1 MSYILA
7 IESSCDE
14 MSVAILK
21 DKREMLSNQVAS
33 QIDVHRLYG
42 GVVPEIASRMHVE
55 CVSTVLKTALNEAN
69 VDMKDIDAIAVTKGP
84 GLVGSL
90 HVGMQ
95 AAKTLALAYHKPLIG
110 VHHIAGHIYANEL
123 VEDIEYPC
131 LCLVVSGG
139 HSELVYMK
147 KPFSFEVIGQT
158 LDDAIGEAY
167 DKVGRVLHLP
177 YPGGPVID
185 KMAKVGKHS
194 YNLPLPLNDDSYNF
208 SFSGLKSAVINLSHN
223 ASQRG
228 EELVAE
234 DLACSFQEVALEVLV
249 SKTIKAAKDYNVKE
263 ILVAGGVSA
272 NQGLREKLTRESSI
286 KVLFPP
292 MKYCT
297 DNAAMIAAAGYFAY
311 KKGIPLDESGN
322 GGGYVFDCRSIHNPG
337 RYKQYKQLTGMD
349 KEVIDFL
356 EEDGEILSFLD
367 HVYGVVDPHVE
378 TYASRGFTSLMVNFG
393 CTGGQHRSVYC
404 AESLARHLRAK
415 YPDVHIIL
423 SHREQNMEFVK

>member
-21 DKREMLSNQVAS
+21 DKRELLCNVVAS
-33 QIDVHRLYG
+33 QIDTHRLYG

-55 CVSTVLKTALNEAN
+55 CVSTVLKTALNEAQI
-69 VDMKDIDAIAVTKGP
+69 DMKEIDAIAVTKGP

-147 KPFSFEVIGQT
+147 SEFSFEVIGQT

-185 KMAKVGKHS
+185 RLARAGKHT
-194 YNLPLPLNDDSYNF
+194 YALPLPLNDESYHF
-208 SFSGLKSAVINLSHN
+208 SFSGLKSAIINLCHN
-223 ASQRG
+223 ATQRG
-228 EELVAE
+228 EEIIPE
-234 DLACSFQEVALEVLV
+234 DFARSFQDVALDVLI

-263 ILVAGGVSA
+263 IIVAGGVSA
-272 NQGLREKLTRESSI
+272 NSGLREKLTKESPI

-297 DNAAMIAAAGYFAY
+297 DNAAMIASAGRIMFENQHFSS
-311 KKGIPLDESGN
+311 LDLSVKPS
-322 GGGYVFDCRSIHNPG
+322 YD
-337 RYKQYKQLTGMD
+337 
-349 KEVIDFL
+349 L
-356 EEDGEILSFLD
+356 EEE
-367 HVYGVVDPHVE
+367 
-378 TYASRGFTSLMVNFG
+378 
-393 CTGGQHRSVYC
+393 SVGDY
-404 AESLARHLRAK
+404 LW
-415 YPDVHIIL
+415 
-423 SHREQNMEFVK
+423 

>member
-1 MSYILA
+1 MSLILA

-21 DKREMLSNQVAS
+21 DKRDILCNIVAS
-33 QIDVHRLYG
+33 QIDTHRLFG

-55 CVSTVLKTALNEAN
+55 CVSTVLKTALNEAK
-69 VDMKDIDAIAVTKGP
+69 VKMEDIDAIAITKGP

-110 VHHIAGHIYANEL
+110 VHHIAGHIYANDL
-123 VEDIEYPC
+123 VEDIQYPC

-147 KPFSFEVIGQT
+147 HEFSFKVIGQT

-185 KMAKVGKHS
+185 KMAKEGQHS
-194 YNLPLPLNDDSYNF
+194 YDLPLPLNDDSYNF
-208 SFSGLKSAVINLSHN
+208 SFSGLKSAVINLCHN

-228 EELVAE
+228 ETIIPEN
-234 DLACSFQEVALEVLV
+234 LACSFQEVALEVLV
-249 SKTIKAAKDYNVKE
+249 SKTIKAAQDYQVKQ
-263 ILVAGGVSA
+263 IIVAGGVSA
-272 NQGLREKLTRESSI
+272 NKGLRETLVKESPLP
-286 KVLFPP
+286 VLFPP

-297 DNAAMIAAAGYFAY
+297 DNAAMIASAARVMFEHQ
-311 KKGIPLDESGN
+311 KFSSLDLGVKPS
-322 GGGYVFDCRSIHNPG
+322 FD
-337 RYKQYKQLTGMD
+337 
-349 KEVIDFL
+349 L
-356 EEDGEILSFLD
+356 EE
-367 HVYGVVDPHVE
+367 
-378 TYASRGFTSLMVNFG
+378 
-393 CTGGQHRSVYC
+393 
-404 AESLARHLRAK
+404 ESLE
-415 YPDVHIIL
+415 V
-423 SHREQNMEFVK
+423 S

>member
-1 MSYILA
+1 MSLILA

-21 DKREMLSNQVAS
+21 DKRELLCNIVAS
-33 QIDVHRLYG
+33 QIDTHRLYG

-55 CVSTVLKTALNEAN
+55 CVSTVLKTALNEAQI
-69 VDMKDIDAIAVTKGP
+69 DLHDIDAIAVTKGP

-147 KPFSFEVIGQT
+147 HEFSFEVIGQT

-185 KMAKVGKHS
+185 KMAKTGQHS
-194 YNLPLPLNDDSYNF
+194 YKLPLPMNDDSYNF
-208 SFSGLKSAVINLSHN
+208 SFSGLKSAVINLKHN
-223 ASQRG
+223 ADQRG
-228 EELVAE
+228 EEIVAE
-234 DLACSFQEVALEVLV
+234 DLACSFQDVAIEVLV
-249 SKTIKAAKDYNVKE
+249 SKTIKAAQDYQVNE
-263 ILVAGGVSA
+263 IIVAGGVSA
-272 NQGLREKLTRESSI
+272 NSGLRQSLKENSPI

-292 MKYCT
+292 MAYCT
-297 DNAAMIAAAGYFAY
+297 DNAAMIASAGRIMYENSQFS
-311 KKGIPLDESGN
+311 PLDLSVKPSYDLEKESVG
-322 GGGYVFDCRSIHNPG
+322 
-337 RYKQYKQLTGMD
+337 K
-349 KEVIDFL
+349 
-356 EEDGEILSFLD
+356 
-367 HVYGVVDPHVE
+367 
-378 TYASRGFTSLMVNFG
+378 
-393 CTGGQHRSVYC
+393 
-404 AESLARHLRAK
+404 
-415 YPDVHIIL
+415 
-423 SHREQNMEFVK
+423 

>member
-1 MSYILA
+1 MSLILA

-21 DKREMLSNQVAS
+21 DKRELLCNVVAS
-33 QIDVHRLYG
+33 QIDTHRLFG

-55 CVSTVLKTALNEAN
+55 CVSTVLKAALQEAN
-69 VDMKDIDAIAVTKGP
+69 VDIKDIDAVAVTKGP

-123 VEDIEYPC
+123 VADVQYPC

-139 HSELVYMK
+139 HTELVYMK
-147 KPFSFEVIGQT
+147 SEFSFEVIGET

-177 YPGGPVID
+177 YPGGPVLD
-185 KMAKVGKHS
+185 QMALKGKHS
-194 YNLPLPLNDDSYNF
+194 YQLPLPLNDETYNF
-208 SFSGLKSAVINLSHN
+208 SFSGLKSAVINLVHN

-228 EELVAE
+228 EEIVPD

-249 SKTIKAAKDYNVKE
+249 GKTIKAAKDFNVKQ
-263 ILVAGGVSA
+263 IIVAGGVSA
-272 NQGLREKLTRESSI
+272 NQGLRHALTSQSP
-286 KVLFPP
+286 VPVQFPE

-297 DNAAMIAAAGYFAY
+297 DNAAMIASAARIMYEHQKFST
-311 KKGIPLDESGN
+311 LDLSVKPS
-322 GGGYVFDCRSIHNPG
+322 YD
-337 RYKQYKQLTGMD
+337 
-349 KEVIDFL
+349 L
-356 EEDGEILSFLD
+356 EE
-367 HVYGVVDPHVE
+367 
-378 TYASRGFTSLMVNFG
+378 
-393 CTGGQHRSVYC
+393 
-404 AESLARHLRAK
+404 ESLG
-415 YPDVHIIL
+415 
-423 SHREQNMEFVK
+423 E

>member
-1 MSYILA
+1 MSLILA

-21 DKREMLSNQVAS
+21 DKRELLCNVIAS
-33 QIDVHRLYG
+33 QIDTHRLFG

-55 CVSTVLKTALNEAN
+55 CVSTVLKTALQKAN
-69 VDMKDIDAIAVTKGP
+69 VSFKDIDAIAVTKGP

-147 KPFSFEVIGQT
+147 SEFTFEVIGQT

-185 KMAKVGKHS
+185 KMALEGKHT
-194 YNLPLPLNDDSYNF
+194 YPLPLPLNDETYNF
-208 SFSGLKSAVINLSHN
+208 SFSGLKSAVINLCHN
-223 ASQRG
+223 AKQRG
-228 EELVAE
+228 EEIIPE
-234 DLACSFQEVALEVLV
+234 DLACSFQEVALDVLV
-249 SKTIKAAKDYNVKE
+249 SKTIKAAKDYQVKN
-263 ILVAGGVSA
+263 IIVAGGVSA
-272 NQGLREKLTRESSI
+272 NQGLRKKLTSESPI

-292 MKYCT
+292 MSYCT
-297 DNAAMIAAAGYFAY
+297 DNAAMIASAARIMYEHQLFS
-311 KKGIPLDESGN
+311 KLDLSVKPS
-322 GGGYVFDCRSIHNPG
+322 YD
-337 RYKQYKQLTGMD
+337 
-349 KEVIDFL
+349 L
-356 EEDGEILSFLD
+356 EEESVGEKN
-367 HVYGVVDPHVE
+367 G
-378 TYASRGFTSLMVNFG
+378 
-393 CTGGQHRSVYC
+393 
-404 AESLARHLRAK
+404 
-415 YPDVHIIL
+415 
-423 SHREQNMEFVK
+423 

>member
-1 MSYILA
+1 MSLILA

-21 DKREMLSNQVAS
+21 DKRELLCNIVAS
-33 QIDVHRLYG
+33 QIDTHRLYG

-55 CVSTVLKTALNEAN
+55 CVSTVLKTALNEAKI
-69 VDMKDIDAIAVTKGP
+69 DLKDVDAIAVTKGP

-139 HSELVYMK
+139 HTELVYMK
-147 KPFSFEVIGQT
+147 HEFSFEVIGQT

-185 KMAKVGKHS
+185 KLAVQGKHS
-194 YNLPLPLNDDSYNF
+194 YKLPLPLNDDSYNF
-208 SFSGLKSAVINLSHN
+208 SFSGLKSAVINLTHN
-223 ASQRG
+223 ATQRG
-228 EELVAE
+228 EEIINE
-234 DLACSFQEVALEVLV
+234 DLACSFQDVAIEVLA
-249 SKTIKAAKDYNVKE
+249 SKTIKAARDYQAKE
-263 ILVAGGVSA
+263 IIVAGGVSA
-272 NQGLREKLTRESSI
+272 NSGLRKSLKENSPI

-292 MKYCT
+292 MAYCT
-297 DNAAMIAAAGYFAY
+297 DNAAMIASAGRIMYENSMFSA
-311 KKGIPLDESGN
+311 LDLSVKPS
-322 GGGYVFDCRSIHNPG
+322 YD
-337 RYKQYKQLTGMD
+337 
-349 KEVIDFL
+349 L
-356 EEDGEILSFLD
+356 EEESVGE
-367 HVYGVVDPHVE
+367 
-378 TYASRGFTSLMVNFG
+378 
-393 CTGGQHRSVYC
+393 
-404 AESLARHLRAK
+404 
-415 YPDVHIIL
+415 
-423 SHREQNMEFVK
+423 

>member
-1 MSYILA
+1 MSLILA

-21 DKREMLSNQVAS
+21 DKREILCNVVAS
-33 QIDVHRLYG
+33 QIDTHRLYG

-55 CVSTVLKTALNEAN
+55 CVSTVLKTALNEASIN
-69 VDMKDIDAIAVTKGP
+69 IEDVDAIAVTKGP

-95 AAKTLALAYHKPLIG
+95 AAKTLALSYHKPLIG

-147 KPFSFEVIGQT
+147 EEFSFEVIGET

-185 KMAKVGKHS
+185 KMASLGKHS
-194 YNLPLPLNDDSYNF
+194 YKLPLPLDDDSYNF
-208 SFSGLKSAVINLSHN
+208 SFSGLKSAVINLTHN

-228 EELVAE
+228 EEIVPE

-249 SKTIKAAKDYNVKE
+249 GKTIKAAKDYNVKE
-263 ILVAGGVSA
+263 IIVAGGVSA
-272 NQGLREKLTRESSI
+272 NKGLREKLTNDSPI

-292 MKYCT
+292 MSYCT
-297 DNAAMIAAAGYFAY
+297 DNAAMIASAGRIMFE
-311 KKGIPLDESGN
+311 KKLYSSLDLSVKPSYDLE
-322 GGGYVFDCRSIHNPG
+322 
-337 RYKQYKQLTGMD
+337 
-349 KEVIDFL
+349 KE
-356 EEDGEILSFLD
+356 
-367 HVYGVVDPHVE
+367 GV
-378 TYASRGFTSLMVNFG
+378 
-393 CTGGQHRSVYC
+393 
-404 AESLARHLRAK
+404 
-415 YPDVHIIL
+415 
-423 SHREQNMEFVK
+423 

>member
-1 MSYILA
+1 MSIILA

-21 DKREMLSNQVAS
+21 DKRELLCNVVAS
-33 QIDVHRLYG
+33 QIDTHRLFG

-55 CVSTVLKTALNEAN
+55 CVSTVLKTALQEAQIHMEDVN
-69 VDMKDIDAIAVTKGP
+69 AIAVTKGP

-123 VEDIEYPC
+123 VEDIDYPC

-147 KPFSFEVIGQT
+147 SEFSFEVIGQT

-185 KMAKVGKHS
+185 KMANEGKHS
-194 YNLPLPLNDDSYNF
+194 YHLPLPLNDDSYNF
-208 SFSGLKSAVINLSHN
+208 SFSGLKSAVINLCHN
-223 ASQRG
+223 AAQRN
-228 EELVAE
+228 EDIVPE

-249 SKTIKAAKDYNVKE
+249 SKTIKAAKDYHVKE
-263 ILVAGGVSA
+263 IIVAGGVSA
-272 NQGLREKLTRESSI
+272 NSGLRQKLTEESPI

-297 DNAAMIAAAGYFAY
+297 DNAAMIASAARIMYEHQCFSS
-311 KKGIPLDESGN
+311 LDLSVKPS
-322 GGGYVFDCRSIHNPG
+322 YD
-337 RYKQYKQLTGMD
+337 
-349 KEVIDFL
+349 L
-356 EEDGEILSFLD
+356 EEESIGE
-367 HVYGVVDPHVE
+367 
-378 TYASRGFTSLMVNFG
+378 
-393 CTGGQHRSVYC
+393 
-404 AESLARHLRAK
+404 
-415 YPDVHIIL
+415 
-423 SHREQNMEFVK
+423 

>member
-1 MSYILA
+1 MSLILA
-7 IESSCDE
+7 VESSCDE
-14 MSVAILK
+14 MSVAILR
-21 DKREMLSNQVAS
+21 DKRDLLCNVVAS
-33 QIDVHRLYG
+33 QIDTHRLFG

-55 CVSTVLKTALNEAN
+55 CVSTVLKTALKEAN

-123 VEDIEYPC
+123 VEDIQYPC

-147 KPFSFEVIGQT
+147 SEFSFEVIGQT

-177 YPGGPVID
+177 YPGGPIID
-185 KMAKVGKHS
+185 KMALEGEHT
-194 YNLPLPLNDDSYNF
+194 YPLPLPLNDQTYNF
-208 SFSGLKSAVINLSHN
+208 SFSGLKSAVINLAHN

-228 EELVAE
+228 EELVPQN
-234 DLACSFQEVALEVLV
+234 LACSFQEAALDVLV

-263 ILVAGGVSA
+263 IVVAGGVSA
-272 NQGLREKLTRESSI
+272 NKGLRSLLTQKSPI

-292 MKYCT
+292 MSYCT
-297 DNAAMIAAAGYFAY
+297 DNAAMIASAARVMYEHHQFSSLDLSVKPNYNLEEESIG
-311 KKGIPLDESGN
+311 DES
-322 GGGYVFDCRSIHNPG
+322 
-337 RYKQYKQLTGMD
+337 
-349 KEVIDFL
+349 E
-356 EEDGEILSFLD
+356 
-367 HVYGVVDPHVE
+367 
-378 TYASRGFTSLMVNFG
+378 
-393 CTGGQHRSVYC
+393 
-404 AESLARHLRAK
+404 
-415 YPDVHIIL
+415 
-423 SHREQNMEFVK
+423 

>member
-1 MSYILA
+1 MSLILA

-14 MSVAILK
+14 MSMAILK
-21 DKREMLSNQVAS
+21 DKRELLSNIVAS
-33 QIDVHRLYG
+33 QIDTHRLFG

-69 VDMKDIDAIAVTKGP
+69 IDMNDIDAIAVTKGP

-139 HSELVYMK
+139 HTELVYMESE
-147 KPFSFEVIGQT
+147 FHFEVIGET

-185 KMAKVGKHS
+185 KMAQKGKHT
-194 YNLPLPLNDDSYNF
+194 YKLPLPLDDDSYNF
-208 SFSGLKSAVINLSHN
+208 SFSGLKSAVINLCHN

-228 EELVAE
+228 EKIIDE
-234 DLACSFQEVALEVLV
+234 DLACSFQTVALEVLV
-249 SKTIKAAKDYNVKE
+249 SKTIKAAKDHHVKE
-263 ILVAGGVSA
+263 IIVAGGVSA
-272 NQGLREKLTRESSI
+272 NQGLRAKLSKESPI

-292 MKYCT
+292 LRYCT
-297 DNAAMIAAAGYFAY
+297 DNAAMIASAGRIMFEKNIYSS
-311 KKGIPLDESGN
+311 LDLSVKPSYDLEKESV
-322 GGGYVFDCRSIHNPG
+322 GGVCG
-337 RYKQYKQLTGMD
+337 
-349 KEVIDFL
+349 KE
-356 EEDGEILSFLD
+356 
-367 HVYGVVDPHVE
+367 
-378 TYASRGFTSLMVNFG
+378 
-393 CTGGQHRSVYC
+393 
-404 AESLARHLRAK
+404 ES
-415 YPDVHIIL
+415 
-423 SHREQNMEFVK
+423 

>member
-1 MSYILA
+1 MSLILA

-21 DKREMLSNQVAS
+21 EKRELLCNVVAS

-55 CVSTVLKTALNEAN
+55 CVSTVLKTALNEAQ
-69 VDMKDIDAIAVTKGP
+69 VSLEDIDAVAVTKGP

-95 AAKTLALAYHKPLIG
+95 AAKTIALAYHKPLIG

-123 VEDIEYPC
+123 VEDIQYPC

-147 KPFSFEVIGQT
+147 KPFSFEVIGET

-185 KMAKVGKHS
+185 RMAKEGTHR
-194 YNLPLPLNDDSYNF
+194 YQLPLPLNDDSYHF
-208 SFSGLKSAVINLSHN
+208 SFSGLKSAVINLCHN

-228 EELVAE
+228 EEIIPE
-234 DLACSFQEVALEVLV
+234 DLACSFQDVALDVLI
-249 SKTIKAAKDYNVKE
+249 SKTIKASKDYQVKE
-263 ILVAGGVSA
+263 IIVAGGVSA
-272 NQGLREKLTRESSI
+272 NQGLRERLSKESDI
-286 KVLFPP
+286 PVLFPP
-292 MKYCT
+292 MSYCT
-297 DNAAMIAAAGYFAY
+297 DNAAMIASAARLMYENKMFSSLDLGVKPAY
-311 KKGIPLDESGN
+311 D
-322 GGGYVFDCRSIHNPG
+322 
-337 RYKQYKQLTGMD
+337 
-349 KEVIDFL
+349 L
-356 EEDGEILSFLD
+356 EEE
-367 HVYGVVDPHVE
+367 
-378 TYASRGFTSLMVNFG
+378 
-393 CTGGQHRSVYC
+393 SVG
-404 AESLARHLRAK
+404 
-415 YPDVHIIL
+415 D
-423 SHREQNMEFVK
+423 